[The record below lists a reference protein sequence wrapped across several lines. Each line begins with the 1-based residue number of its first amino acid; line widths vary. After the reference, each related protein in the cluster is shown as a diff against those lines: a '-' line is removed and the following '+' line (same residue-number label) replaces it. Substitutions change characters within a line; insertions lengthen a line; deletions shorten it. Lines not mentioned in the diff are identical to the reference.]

1 MSYLKVIY
9 TPESPA
15 SLLKLHTSRR
25 KPRRNA
31 VLLSNFIDIVMTF
44 LSLHPADLNQLWCT
58 TARPA
63 ASTRSTGERLVGTLF
78 VVLLKGNRNLSPQ
91 ADIYRG
97 GGFFFSLPAGI
108 PQYCCPPGSSS
119 QINTPV
125 LWHNVPV
132 MLLSCVVCGRGI
144 WWRACATCWRET
156 ASTLWGCWWET
167 LYIYLYYIFTAVR
180 LLHSCSCSYKVISL

>member
-9 TPESPA
+9 TPESPV
-15 SLLKLHTSRR
+15 SLLELHASRR

-97 GGFFFSLPAGI
+97 GVFFFLCLLASRNIVVLPVHHHKSI
-108 PQYCCPPGSSS
+108 LQCCDIMSP
-119 QINTPV
+119 
-125 LWHNVPV
+125 
-132 MLLSCVVCGRGI
+132 
-144 WWRACATCWRET
+144 
-156 ASTLWGCWWET
+156 
-167 LYIYLYYIFTAVR
+167 
-180 LLHSCSCSYKVISL
+180 